1 MSSLK
6 LSTHKMSIPKMSTPK
21 ESTKIY
27 IWLNA
32 CIFKLF
38 HSYHFGTYGGSCMQ
52 QYNRLKGNSIK
63 AHPEHLRAEWCLQKK
78 VGCHWS
84 DESWYFGSWHFGSW
98 HFESW
103 HFGSWHSEINS
114 LTLCNLKLTILYH
127 VKGKGVGSMIKWT
140 AWSYKEAWKQDWCIV
155 SYIIAITSFC
165 IDAQV
170 GRILWC
176 SNLPFLIL
184 NDCHCELT
192 GFSL

>member
-32 CIFKLF
+32 CISKLF

-103 HFGSWHSEINS
+103 HFGSWHSEINFTQPQIDNS
-114 LTLCNLKLTILYH
+114 SSCKR
-127 VKGKGVGSMIKWT
+127 KGCGKYDKVNCMELQGGLESRLV
-140 AWSYKEAWKQDWCIV
+140 
-155 SYIIAITSFC
+155 
-165 IDAQV
+165 
-170 GRILWC
+170 
-176 SNLPFLIL
+176 
-184 NDCHCELT
+184 HC
-192 GFSL
+192 